1 MKLYAIREVSEL
13 TGIKPVTLR
22 AWQRR
27 YGLIQPQR
35 TKTGHRLY
43 TEENINTIKLIQSW
57 LVKGV
62 AIGKVKAL
70 IEGELKVSDTIEL
83 LLNDEV
89 EQVLTAISVLNKAK
103 AEHVIGTV
111 FREYPMEIVL
121 AQFFYPIMEALE
133 RVKVSQRS
141 LQTGLFRSIMVS
153 YLSGIVEAENRFRK
167 NQRALLISLDGVG
180 SLPAWICAVEL
191 GEKGYSVTLLDGVE
205 DTSGLSEMVDETKWD
220 LIYFF
225 SNRTLQAKTID
236 NIIKIKQEFF
246 TMVDYSK
253 MVDTLHSSIKSR

>member
-35 TKTGHRLY
+35 TATGHRLY
-43 TEENINTIKLIQSW
+43 SEENVNQIKLIQSW

-70 IEGELKVSDTIEL
+70 IEGELNVSDNTEL
-83 LLNDEV
+83 LLSEEV
-89 EQVLTAISVLNKAK
+89 EQVLAAISDLNKAK
-103 AEHVIGTV
+103 AEHMISTI

-121 AQFFYPIMEALE
+121 AQFFYPVMEALE
-133 RVKVSQRS
+133 RVKISQRS
-141 LQTGLFRSIMVS
+141 LQAGLFRSIMLS
-153 YLSGIVEAENRFRK
+153 YLAGIVEAENRFRK

-191 GEKGYSVTLLDGVE
+191 GEKGYFVTLLDGVE
-205 DTSGLSEMVDETKWD
+205 DTSGLPEMAGENKWD

-225 SNRTLQAKTID
+225 SNKALQAKTIE
-236 NIIKIKQEFF
+236 NIIKIKQESAIA
-246 TMVDYSK
+246 VDYSE
-253 MVDTLHSSIKSR
+253 MIETLHFQ